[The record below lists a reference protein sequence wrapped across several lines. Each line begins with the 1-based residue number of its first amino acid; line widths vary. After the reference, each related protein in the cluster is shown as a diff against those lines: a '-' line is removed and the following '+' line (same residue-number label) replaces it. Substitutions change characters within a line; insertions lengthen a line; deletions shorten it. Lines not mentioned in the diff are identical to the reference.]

1 MRSAKRIAHTNDLID
16 FISKMI
22 SDDPNS
28 RPSIDNVGAFI
39 RSHRY
44 DTIDDLKRLSAKDLG
59 INEDLQS
66 IEGSRIA
73 SDAKKRAN
81 KFMNCPFSRV
91 DIMNSIE
98 NLTSYA
104 ELSKGTKMISKRVHD
119 QVWKIASKYL
129 FFKFRETHS
138 NVGHLQQPAC
148 CEHRFEIQ

>member
-1 MRSAKRIAHTNDLID
+1 
-16 FISKMI
+16 MI

-28 RPSIDNVGAFI
+28 RPSIDKVAAFI

-59 INEDLQS
+59 INEDLQC
-66 IEGSRIA
+66 IEGSQIA

-104 ELSKGTKMISKRVHD
+104 ELSKGTKIISKRVHD
-119 QVWKIASKYL
+119 QVWKTASKFIFTILGRLIQMLGVRNSQHAASIASRYNKRKCYD
-129 FFKFRETHS
+129 
-138 NVGHLQQPAC
+138 
-148 CEHRFEIQ
+148 

>member
-28 RPSIDNVGAFI
+28 RPSIDNVAGFI

-59 INEDLQS
+59 INEDLKS
-66 IEGSRIA
+66 IEGSQIA

-119 QVWKIASKYL
+119 QV
-129 FFKFRETHS
+129 
-138 NVGHLQQPAC
+138 
-148 CEHRFEIQ
+148 